1 MRMPFHGSLIAALVW
16 LAVGCHTNP
25 PPPSPALNRYEYTQ
39 PQMGVPFRLVLY
51 AETQG
56 YADRAATDAFNR
68 IRQLNDVLSDYE
80 FDSELSRLSRS
91 AGLGEAVPLS
101 PDLLKVLTASQAMAQ
116 LSDGAFDI
124 TVGPAVSLWRKARRE
139 RRLPEAA
146 RLETARKAMGWQFL
160 ELDAAR
166 RTALL
171 RQPGMR
177 LDLGGIAKGYALD
190 EALKTLASHGV
201 RSALVSGG
209 GDMVV
214 SAPPPG
220 KPGWRI
226 ELAPLDVTNA
236 PPARFVLLHHV
247 ALATS
252 GDLFQRLEIDGR
264 RYSHIVDPRTGIGL
278 TDHSLVS
285 VIAPD
290 GMTAD
295 ALSTAVSVLGPQ
307 RGTELIESMPD
318 TAATISRQA
327 NERIELKDTSR
338 LRSFLEG
345 QPSPRARK

>member
-1 MRMPFHGSLIAALVW
+1 MSFHGSLLAALVW
-16 LAVGCHTNP
+16 LGVGCHTNP
-25 PPPSPALNRYEYTQ
+25 PRPSPALNRYEYTQ

-51 AETQG
+51 AESQG

-91 AGLGEAVPLS
+91 AGSGEAVPLS

-116 LSDGAFDI
+116 LSDGAFDV
-124 TVGPAVSLWRKARRE
+124 TVGPAVSLWRKARRD

-146 RLETARKAMGWQFL
+146 RLETARRAVGWQHL
-160 ELDAAR
+160 ELDAAH
-166 RTALL
+166 RTAVL

-190 EALKTLASHGV
+190 EALKTLASHGILN
-201 RSALVSGG
+201 ALVSGG
-209 GDMVV
+209 GDLVV

-236 PPARFVLLHHV
+236 PPARFVHLHHV

-264 RYSHIVDPRTGIGL
+264 RYSHIVDPRTGVGL

-307 RGTELIESMPD
+307 KGAELIEAMPD
-318 TAATISRQA
+318 TAATISRQVD
-327 NERIELKDTSR
+327 NRIELKDTSR
-338 LRSFLEG
+338 LRLFLEAKPG
-345 QPSPRARK
+345 RRSRK